1 MLQKCM
7 HLFAHLAQNL
17 PGHSNGPGVIRPNR
31 NGRSLQRNL
40 HPASLPAV
48 FQQPVLP
55 RGQVLENPIVIP
67 GVCRVVKNMY
77 GAAKTGAYQ
86 VVGIYCRRWPAG
98 AGDRDGTGPCL
109 SPQRRPTQT
118 PGVQAGNPKGHRQEK
133 ASQTPPHMP
142 LPHFPFV
149 PCSSIAAAGEKSP
162 QNLSRRWGLFHR
174 AAAHDVHDSRTSLR
188 AGLSHLP
195 KNSKPAG
202 VTCRPAG
209 KEGRWFYCGA
219 CVRERP
225 SAGHRRGHART
236 GAQLPWILYQKL
248 SKKARGKSKIN
259 LEKRELPLRAET
271 LCKQRTVKIKLYNII
286 ASSWNAQKIAA
297 HLSCSPAC
305 PQTKYTS
312 SKTCI
317 FPGTVLLCSTQPIS
331 TT

>member
-109 SPQRRPTQT
+109 SPQ
-118 PGVQAGNPKGHRQEK
+118 ANPDARCTGRQP
-133 ASQTPPHMP
+133 QGPPP
-142 LPHFPFV
+142 RKSIPKSAAYATSPFPFCALLQYSGGGRKKPPKPV
-149 PCSSIAAAGEKSP
+149 AQVGTFSQGSSP
-162 QNLSRRWGLFHR
+162 
-174 AAAHDVHDSRTSLR
+174 
-188 AGLSHLP
+188 
-195 KNSKPAG
+195 
-202 VTCRPAG
+202 
-209 KEGRWFYCGA
+209 
-219 CVRERP
+219 
-225 SAGHRRGHART
+225 
-236 GAQLPWILYQKL
+236 
-248 SKKARGKSKIN
+248 
-259 LEKRELPLRAET
+259 
-271 LCKQRTVKIKLYNII
+271 
-286 ASSWNAQKIAA
+286 
-297 HLSCSPAC
+297 
-305 PQTKYTS
+305 
-312 SKTCI
+312 
-317 FPGTVLLCSTQPIS
+317 
-331 TT
+331 

>member
-1 MLQKCM
+1 
-7 HLFAHLAQNL
+7 
-17 PGHSNGPGVIRPNR
+17 
-31 NGRSLQRNL
+31 
-40 HPASLPAV
+40 
-48 FQQPVLP
+48 
-55 RGQVLENPIVIP
+55 
-67 GVCRVVKNMY
+67 
-77 GAAKTGAYQ
+77 
-86 VVGIYCRRWPAG
+86 
-98 AGDRDGTGPCL
+98 
-109 SPQRRPTQT
+109 
-118 PGVQAGNPKGHRQEK
+118 
-133 ASQTPPHMP
+133 MP

>member
-1 MLQKCM
+1 M
-7 HLFAHLAQNL
+7 HASFCAPCTKPTGPQQWARCDPAKPQRQEPPEKPAPGFSPSRFPAAGTPQGASFGKSHSYPRGMRGRKKYVWCGKNRRL
-17 PGHSNGPGVIRPNR
+17 PGRR
-31 NGRSLQRNL
+31 NIL
-40 HPASLPAV
+40 
-48 FQQPVLP
+48 
-55 RGQVLENPIVIP
+55 
-67 GVCRVVKNMY
+67 
-77 GAAKTGAYQ
+77 
-86 VVGIYCRRWPAG
+86 RWPAG

-109 SPQRRPTQT
+109 SPQRRPTQA

-133 ASQTPPHMP
+133 ASQNPPHMP

-188 AGLSHLP
+188 AELSHLP

-259 LEKRELPLRAET
+259 LEK
-271 LCKQRTVKIKLYNII
+271 
-286 ASSWNAQKIAA
+286 WNS
-297 HLSCSPAC
+297 LSGPKCRVNN
-305 PQTKYTS
+305 
-312 SKTCI
+312 
-317 FPGTVLLCSTQPIS
+317 GR
-331 TT
+331 

>member
-17 PGHSNGPGVIRPNR
+17 PGPQQWARCDPAKPQRQEPPEKTCTRP
-31 NGRSLQRNL
+31 
-40 HPASLPAV
+40 LPAV

-98 AGDRDGTGPCL
+98 AGDRDGTGPL
-109 SPQRRPTQT
+109 PPRSAGQTQT

-133 ASQTPPHMP
+133 SIPKSAAYATSP
-142 LPHFPFV
+142 FPFCALLQYSGGGRKTPKPV
-149 PCSSIAAAGEKSP
+149 AQVGTFFTGQQPMMYMIQGHPSEQGYPICQKIA
-162 QNLSRRWGLFHR
+162 SRQELP
-174 AAAHDVHDSRTSLR
+174 
-188 AGLSHLP
+188 AGLPEKRGGGSTAERALERDQAP
-195 KNSKPAG
+195 GTDA
-202 VTCRPAG
+202 VTHEP
-209 KEGRWFYCGA
+209 
-219 CVRERP
+219 
-225 SAGHRRGHART
+225 GHNYRGYY
-236 GAQLPWILYQKL
+236 IKIV
-248 SKKARGKSKIN
+248 KKARGKSKIN

-312 SKTCI
+312 SKTFI